1 MRILVVD
8 DYADLLKAIKILLA
22 SEGHRVT
29 TAADGR
35 EGLRKF
41 DEAQFFGLP
50 FDAVISDWNMP
61 HMNGFEMVSKIL
73 ELAPKVKIVMMS
85 GDYSNMTPERAD
97 GRTIKMFQK
106 PFHPDALLEELVKR

>member
-8 DYADLLKAIKILLA
+8 DYADLLKAVKIMLA

-41 DEAQFFGLP
+41 DDAMGEIP

-61 HMNGFEMVSKIL
+61 FVNGFEMVTEML
-73 ELAPKVKIVMMS
+73 QRDPTVKIVMMS
-85 GDYSNMTPERAD
+85 GNYTNEPPLRAD
-97 GRTIKMFQK
+97 GRIIKMFQK
-106 PFHPDALLEELVKR
+106 PFHPTAMLEELVKP